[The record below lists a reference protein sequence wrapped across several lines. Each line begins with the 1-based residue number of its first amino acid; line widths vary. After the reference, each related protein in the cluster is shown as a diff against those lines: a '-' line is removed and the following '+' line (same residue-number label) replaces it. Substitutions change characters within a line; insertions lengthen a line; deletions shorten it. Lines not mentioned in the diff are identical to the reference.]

1 MVALP
6 APKKKIHDTISWSN
20 IPVPL
25 YDYLKLLVS
34 KDVYIYNMAL
44 GGSKFTSFESDT
56 CHPSYSSVSYV
67 DLPKR
72 TPREPKIRNERNS
85 HPIGRKN
92 CLGNHFWPGVFL
104 FLIGTFIK
112 SWKISLSQMSSPLV
126 PLAKYWRMLINRS
139 WSCWEFPSSMHC
151 KIGDDDVEHTPAFW
165 SCWPFRQLPRYCF
178 ILLALHQH
186 NKVLILQ
193 NISF

>member
-1 MVALP
+1 M
-6 APKKKIHDTISWSN
+6 T
-20 IPVPL
+20 
-25 YDYLKLLVS
+25 
-34 KDVYIYNMAL
+34 NMRY
-44 GGSKFTSFESDT
+44 G
-56 CHPSYSSVSYV
+56 HPSYSSVSYV

-151 KIGDDDVEHTPAFW
+151 KIGDDNVEHTPAFW
-165 SCWPFRQLPRYCF
+165 SCWPFRQLPRYAF

-193 NISF
+193 NIFLYRVSQKKCYIAICLQELPYIDASGRFYD

>member
-1 MVALP
+1 
-6 APKKKIHDTISWSN
+6 
-20 IPVPL
+20 
-25 YDYLKLLVS
+25 
-34 KDVYIYNMAL
+34 MAL

-92 CLGNHFWPGVFL
+92 CLGNHFWPGVFC
-104 FLIGTFIK
+104 F
-112 SWKISLSQMSSPLV
+112 SLELLSNLSFSQMSSPLV

-151 KIGDDDVEHTPAFW
+151 NMRRCQIRVRFESGVKKKFLAALNQLLTSFFQCHDIPW
-165 SCWPFRQLPRYCF
+165 SHSFPKRYDM
-178 ILLALHQH
+178 
-186 NKVLILQ
+186 
-193 NISF
+193 